1 MIKGEE
7 VARGLSVINLKI
19 TIPLSTDNLDARDV
33 EQLKARTTNLVIG
46 QLRKQRIYY
55 RTVKVEASVDTVS
68 IKESNGL
75 TND

>member
-1 MIKGEE
+1 M
-7 VARGLSVINLKI
+7 ARGLSVINLKI